1 MNEQQLNKVRGG
13 RGFFA
18 ALDQS
23 GGSTPDALAAYGI
36 EKDAYSNDEEMF
48 ALMQAMR
55 SRIAQSPAFEG
66 DRILGAILFEDSLHR
81 EVGGLPFAD
90 YLWDTKSIVPFLKVD
105 RGLAPV
111 ADGVQVMKPIADL
124 EKLLSLGLEGRVFG
138 TKMRSFIQLA
148 DTKGVKAIVD
158 QQFDVARQI
167 LDAGLVPILEPE
179 ISIESPEKAEAEALL
194 KAAILEHLD
203 ALAPDQR
210 VMVKLTL
217 PEVDDFYADL
227 ISHPNVLRV
236 VALSGGYTR
245 EAANARLSRNHGVV
259 ASFSRALT
267 NGLRVTQND
276 EDFNAAL
283 SESIES
289 IYEASLT

>member
-124 EKLLSLGLEGRVFG
+124 KKLLSLGLEGRVFG

-167 LDAGLVPILEPE
+167 LDAGLIPILEPE

-203 ALAPDQR
+203 ALAPGQR

>member
-1 MNEQQLNKVRGG
+1 MNEQQLNKVRAGS
-13 RGFFA
+13 GFFA

-36 EKDAYSNDEEMF
+36 EKDAYTNDEEMF
-48 ALMQAMR
+48 DLMQAMR

-90 YLWDTKSIVPFLKVD
+90 YLWNTKSIVPFLKVD
-105 RGLAPV
+105 RGLAPLTN
-111 ADGVQVMKPIADL
+111 GVQVMKPIADL
-124 EKLLSLGLEGRVFG
+124 EHLLSLGLKGRVFG
-138 TKMRSFIQLA
+138 TKMRSFVQLA
-148 DTKGVKAIVD
+148 DTNGIKAIVD

-194 KAAILEHLD
+194 KAALFEHLD
-203 ALAPDQR
+203 TLAHDRR

-217 PEVDDFYADL
+217 PEVDDFYTDL
-227 ISHPNVLRV
+227 INHPSVLRV

-245 EAANARLSRNHGVV
+245 EVANARLSKNHGVV

-267 NGLRVTQND
+267 NGLRATQSD